1 MKLDQS
7 EFNGKIINFGDLDET
22 MKNAGFDIQ
31 WDYER
36 VTYDFKIV
44 DNVKE
49 DVYYLRVPGHVHE
62 GEIPKES
69 AKVRMMEPYLGKH
82 YYPHGVEYDEVFPE
96 RIIEKCIKKLDL
108 IRNQVKEDS
117 V

>member
-7 EFNGKIINFGDLDET
+7 EFDGKIINFADLDET
-22 MKNAGFDIQ
+22 MKHAGFDMQ

-36 VTYDFKIV
+36 VTYDYKIV

-62 GEIPKES
+62 GEIPKDS
-69 AKVRMMEPYLGKH
+69 AKVRMMQPYLGKH

-96 RIIEKCIKKLDL
+96 RIIDKCIKKLDL
-108 IRNQVKEDS
+108 IRSQVKEDS